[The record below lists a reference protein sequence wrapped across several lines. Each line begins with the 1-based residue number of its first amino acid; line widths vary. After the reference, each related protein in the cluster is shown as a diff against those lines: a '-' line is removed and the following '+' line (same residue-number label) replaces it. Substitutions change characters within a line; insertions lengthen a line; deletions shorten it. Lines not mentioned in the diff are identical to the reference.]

1 MIRCRGAALGLTAL
15 AVLAAACSDSPAG
28 PGRSNEGVREF
39 AAASPVEALAGL
51 LGLDVNAPG
60 PTPAAVDVFLKIPD
74 IPGESKDAEH
84 RDEIEVRSFS
94 WGTTVAFDP
103 QQDGT
108 LAARSR
114 LAELVVRK
122 SKNAS
127 SDDLADAMR
136 AGTVIPEMV
145 LTLRAQATDHAGYY
159 RGTVILNGVTV
170 ARISDAGSPTED
182 EVAFEFETVQWSVP
196 GAEPA
201 SETAP
206 TLTPVE
212 AIIDLLGLP
221 VHARAP
227 TAAPARVRVKFP
239 NLPDPATGDVRDVDV
254 DVDLARLAATLDVD
268 GGADGSG
275 RIRFGDGIYG
285 RVPDAN
291 SPSLSHAAAVGHVL
305 PEIMLILEGRAG
317 TAAAGKYLEIK
328 LEDALITS
336 YSQDSSGSTPV
347 EELTIAAKRV
357 DW

>member
-1 MIRCRGAALGLTAL
+1 
-15 AVLAAACSDSPAG
+15 
-28 PGRSNEGVREF
+28 
-39 AAASPVEALAGL
+39 VEALAGL

-74 IPGESKDAEH
+74 IPGESKDPEH

-94 WGTTVAFDP
+94 WGTSVAFDP

-108 LAARSR
+108 LTARSR

-122 SKNAS
+122 SKDAS

-145 LTLRAQATDHAGYY
+145 LTLRTHATDRAGNHLE
-159 RGTVILNGVTV
+159 GAVTLGGVAVT
-170 ARISDAGSPTED
+170 RIADAGSPTED
-182 EVAFEFETVQWSVP
+182 EVAFEFETVQWSLP
-196 GAEPA
+196 GTEPA
-201 SETAP
+201 PGTAR
-206 TLTPVE
+206 TLTPVD
-212 AIIDLLGLP
+212 AIIDLLGLA
-221 VHARAP
+221 VHARTP
-227 TAAPARVRVKFP
+227 TDASARVRVKFP
-239 NLPDPATGDVRDVDV
+239 NLPEPVTGGVRDVDI
-254 DVDLARLAATLDVD
+254 DVDLARLVATLDVD

-291 SPSLSHAAAVGHVL
+291 SPSLSHAAAVGHVF
-305 PEIMLILEGRAG
+305 PEIILTLEGKAG

-328 LEDALITS
+328 LKDALIAS
-336 YSQDSSGSTPV
+336 YSQDSSGSTAV
-347 EELTIAAKRV
+347 EELTIAAERV